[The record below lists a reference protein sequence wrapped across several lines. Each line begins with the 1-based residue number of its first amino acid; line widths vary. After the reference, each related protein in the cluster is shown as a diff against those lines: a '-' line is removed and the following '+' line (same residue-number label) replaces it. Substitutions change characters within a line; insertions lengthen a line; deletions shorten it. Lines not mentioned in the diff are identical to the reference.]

1 MINIKKIKK
10 VFFGIIFLLFPMFVY
25 AEDIHDA
32 FVLVDV
38 SGSMTDFKTN
48 SEAKSIIQEILVGE
62 FSTSKWQNYGW
73 KLDASVNKLPSSTI
87 MKSGSKFYIIPF
99 GEMQRVRSWSGH
111 IYKDAQDFA
120 TFYSGKFPTTFKDA
134 WTYLTLAKAYVGAI
148 ALTDNVRSAY
158 MIIYSDGKPESTK
171 DPLNK
176 MDQSYVDAL
185 EAAGSN
191 ALKKNALL
199 RKKMEGDN
207 HFDIEVWEFV
217 NYKGYD
223 IRGKEIDPDTIRIA
237 QPPAVS
243 LHIRITQP
251 KDGQNVKNSHSINTK
266 EELNIV
272 WEGGLA
278 SAIIVDKKEGNS
290 YKRVPKSNKDIYEIK
305 EQGNSAV
312 ITFFESADYKITVRG
327 KNGGS
332 DELYVDASTPWMD
345 FILPILLI
353 IAIIVGGVWLYNKFF
368 GRHPTTSGTDS
379 WEDGNKKSNNYS
391 SNKKDLD
398 W

>member
-1 MINIKKIKK
+1 MINIKKFEK
-10 VFFGIIFLLFPMFVY
+10 VFIGIFFLMLPILVH
-25 AEDIHDA
+25 AEDINDA

-38 SGSMTDFKTN
+38 SGSMTDSKTN
-48 SEAKSIIQEILVGE
+48 SEAKNIIQEILVGD

-99 GEMQRVRSWSGH
+99 GQMQTVRSWSGH
-111 IYKDAQDFA
+111 IYKDAQDFVA
-120 TFYSGKFPTTFKDA
+120 FYSGKFPTTFKDA

-158 MIIYSDGKPESTK
+158 MIIYSDGKPQSTN

-191 ALKKNALL
+191 ALKKNAIL
-199 RKKMEGDN
+199 RKKMGGDN

-223 IRGKEIDPDTIRIA
+223 IRGKEIDPDTIKIA
-237 QPPAVS
+237 PPSAVS
-243 LHIRITQP
+243 PHIRITQP
-251 KDGQNVKNSHSINTK
+251 KDGQNIKNTHSLNTK
-266 EELNIV
+266 EELKIV

-278 SAIIVDKKEGNS
+278 SAIVVQKKAGNS
-290 YKRVPKSNKDIYEIK
+290 WSRIPDAKEVYELK
-305 EQGNSAV
+305 EQGTSAI

-327 KNGGS
+327 NEGGS
-332 DELYVDASTPWMD
+332 DDLYVNVSTS
-345 FILPILLI
+345 ILSFLLPLLI
-353 IAIIVGGVWLYNKFF
+353 IILLVLGGVYLYNYFRPPIVDP
-368 GRHPTTSGTDS
+368 GNP
-379 WEDGNKKSNNYS
+379 WEEENKKSGNNS
-391 SNKKDLD
+391 SGKNDDD

>member
-1 MINIKKIKK
+1 MINIKKIES
-10 VFFGIIFLLFPMFVY
+10 VFIGIIFLMFPILVH

-38 SGSMTDFKTN
+38 SGSMTDSKTN

-73 KLDASVNKLPSSTI
+73 VLDASVNKLPSSTI
-87 MKSGSKFYIIPF
+87 MRSGSKFYIIPF

-134 WTYLTLAKAYVGAI
+134 WTYQTLAKAYVGAI

-158 MIIYSDGKPESTK
+158 MIIYSDGKPEATK

-191 ALKKNALL
+191 ALKKNAIL
-199 RKKMEGDN
+199 RKKMRGDN

-223 IRGKEIDPDTIRIA
+223 IRGKEIDPDTTDIT
-237 QPPAVS
+237 QPPTVS
-243 LHIRITQP
+243 PQIRITQP
-251 KDGQNVKNSHSINTK
+251 KDGQNVKNTHSIKTK
-266 EELNIV
+266 EELKIV

-278 SAIIVDKKEGNS
+278 SAIVVNKKDGNS
-290 YKRVPKSNKDIYEIK
+290 YIYVPKNNQDIYEIK
-305 EQGNSAV
+305 EQGTSAV
-312 ITFFESADYKITVRG
+312 IKFFESADYKIIVRG

-332 DELYVDASTPWMD
+332 DELYVEASTPWMD

-353 IAIIVGGVWLYNKFF
+353 IALIVGGVYVYNKFF
-368 GRHPTTSGTDS
+368 GPHPTPSGTDS
-379 WEDGNKKSNNYS
+379 WGDDGKKNNS
-391 SNKKDLD
+391 SSSKKDLE